1 MSETTVKNGQK
12 VSVHYVGTLDDGTE
26 FDNSRSRGD
35 VISFEVGSGQL
46 ISGFDSALPGMVVG
60 EVKSVSLTPE
70 EAYGDVNPEA
80 IETVPKNVFPP
91 GMPLTVGGMVQ
102 GTAPTGQPVIARI
115 DAIEGESV
123 TLDMNHPLAGKN
135 LNFEIELVS
144 IENSDNNEENE
155 GGE

>member
-80 IETVPKNVFPP
+80 IETVPKNVFLLACHLQSEEWFKELRQQDSLSSLEL
-91 GMPLTVGGMVQ
+91 MLS
-102 GTAPTGQPVIARI
+102 R
-115 DAIEGESV
+115 ESQ
-123 TLDMNHPLAGKN
+123 LL
-135 LNFEIELVS
+135 
-144 IENSDNNEENE
+144 
-155 GGE
+155 

>member
-1 MSETTVKNGQK
+1 
-12 VSVHYVGTLDDGTE
+12 
-26 FDNSRSRGD
+26 
-35 VISFEVGSGQL
+35 
-46 ISGFDSALPGMVVG
+46 MVVG